1 MFISLL
7 SSVECVVKRKMGFMY
22 CTPKNTIRNCCHLW
36 ILSLVLMRQL
46 SKCCMRTEI
55 HLHVQ
60 IPSYVYYR
68 FISISTPSIPS
79 KHTHIFPSTSENIRK
94 NSFIIMMLHSHNQ
107 LTFMSEV
114 FPWQKKNVPEKT
126 FSFWCLA
133 RVWEKFLPAANAKTA

>member
-1 MFISLL
+1 MCGEAKDGLYVLYAKKYNKKLL
-7 SSVECVVKRKMGFMY
+7 SFMNIVIGFDETIVKMLYAYGNSSA
-22 CTPKNTIRNCCHLW
+22 CTDSFVRL
-36 ILSLVLMRQL
+36 
-46 SKCCMRTEI
+46 
-55 HLHVQ
+55 
-60 IPSYVYYR
+60 YYR

-126 FSFWCLA
+126 FSF
-133 RVWEKFLPAANAKTA
+133 